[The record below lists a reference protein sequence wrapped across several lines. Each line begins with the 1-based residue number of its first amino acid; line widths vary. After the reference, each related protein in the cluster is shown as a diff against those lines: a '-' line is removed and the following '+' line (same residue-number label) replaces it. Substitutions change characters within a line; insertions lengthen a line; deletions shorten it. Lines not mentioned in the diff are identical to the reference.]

1 MLSIN
6 SYYLSAMTAHR
17 YYTYNSNMASKA
29 MLRLSSGLRIN
40 SAADDPAGLC
50 ISEKMRSQ
58 IRGLGQSVRNAQ
70 DTISMLQTAEGAAGS
85 VHAILQRARELSI
98 QAANGTLTD
107 DDRKALNTELQQ
119 LLKEI
124 GATAENTEFNGKKL
138 LNHDSDSSSTIHAQV
153 GPNRGNQMEISTFSL
168 APDSLGINGVDI
180 LTREN
185 AEKAISLFDKAIGRV
200 SEVRS
205 NYGATIN
212 RLEHTIKNLE
222 NYQENLTAAE
232 SRIRDADMAT
242 EMMNY
247 TKYSMLAQV
256 SQLMMAQAN
265 QQAKGLLQLLRQS
278 LGQEH

>member
-1 MLSIN
+1 M
-6 SYYLSAMTAHR
+6 
-17 YYTYNSNMASKA
+17 
-29 MLRLSSGLRIN
+29 RIN

-58 IRGLGQSVRNAQ
+58 IRGLGQAVRNAQ
-70 DTISMLQTAEGAAGS
+70 DTISMLQTADGAAGS
-85 VHAILQRARELSI
+85 VHDILQRARELSI

-119 LLKEI
+119 LLKAI

-138 LNHDSDSSSTIHAQV
+138 LNHDSDSSSMIHAQV
-153 GPNRGNQMEISTFSL
+153 GPNSGNEMQISMFSL
-168 APDSLGINGVDI
+168 TPDSLGINGVDI

-185 AEKAISLFDKAIGRV
+185 AEKAMTFFDKAIGRV

-212 RLEHTIKNLE
+212 RLEHTINNLE

-232 SRIRDADMAT
+232 SRIRDADMAK

-247 TKYSMLAQV
+247 TKYNMLAQV
-256 SQLMMAQAN
+256 AQLMMAQAN

-278 LGQEH
+278 LGQEN